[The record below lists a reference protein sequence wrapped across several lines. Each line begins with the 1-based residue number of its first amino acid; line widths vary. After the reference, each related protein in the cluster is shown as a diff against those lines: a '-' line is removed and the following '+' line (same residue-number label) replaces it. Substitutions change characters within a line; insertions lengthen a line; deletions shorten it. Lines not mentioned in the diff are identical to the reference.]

1 MEEEQLSTSVV
12 YGKVD
17 GLGETFGRYAV
28 MTMEVP
34 WGLVKN
40 RIGGKP
46 VHVEMTQGLESEYL
60 DSLVKQ
66 LPQVDTVVG
75 IGGGVAVD
83 TAKYFSWKRGCK
95 AVFIPTIVSVNAYA
109 TPAAAVRFNG
119 KVNYLGNVIPERI
132 IIDYPAIQSAP
143 KRLNTAGTGDIY
155 SCRTALFDWWLAH
168 EKTGEA
174 YDEKIAGESR
184 RILSTLVGNA
194 AEIKNVSEKGIKTLV
209 QLHIDTNTV
218 QLKAGNPRPEEGSEH
233 LFFYTLEELTGRAF
247 LHGEVVGTGIYILTH
262 FQNNEEGVVDREMDS
277 MGLMFRPKDYGITHD
292 EFVGTVLQM
301 KRYSTEAKSMFTI
314 VNVVDIT
321 KDDAEMLWK
330 KLV

>member
-1 MEEEQLSTSVV
+1 MSANVV

-17 GLGETFGRYAV
+17 GLGETFGRFAV
-28 MTMEVP
+28 MTMDVP
-34 WGLVKN
+34 WGLVKD

-46 VHVEMTQGLESEYL
+46 VQVVMTEGLESDYL
-60 DSLVKQ
+60 DRLVRE

-75 IGGGVAVD
+75 IGGGVAID
-83 TAKYFSWKRGCK
+83 TAKYFAWKRGCK

-109 TPAAAVRFNG
+109 TPGAAARFGG
-119 KVNYLGNVIPERI
+119 KVNYLGNVIPDKI

-168 EKTGEA
+168 EKIGEA
-174 YDEKIAGESR
+174 YDEKIASESR

-194 AEIKNVSEKGIKTLV
+194 SEIKNVTEKGIKTLV

-218 QLKAGNPRPEEGSEH
+218 QLGAKSPRPEEGSEH

-247 LHGEVVGTGIYILTH
+247 VHGEVVGTGIYILTH
-262 FQNNEEGVVDREMDS
+262 FQNNEEAVVEREMDA
-277 MGLMFRPKDYGITHD
+277 MGLKFRPRDYGITHD
-292 EFVGTVLQM
+292 EFVETVLQM
-301 KRYSTEAKSMFTI
+301 KRYSEEAKFMFTI
-314 VNVVDIT
+314 VNVADIT
-321 KDDAEMLWK
+321 RDDAEMLWK
-330 KLV
+330 KLT